1 MVLINLLLVVV
12 YGGVILM
19 NHWGY
24 YDIPKFLMILCVST
38 PVFVVSGM
46 VGLKSHLH
54 FSLIPVAGFSI
65 LLFDRK
71 EKIKILFAIG
81 YPVLLLLI
89 LIATDFQLFPNLMG
103 DKLQMLPVYDYFL
116 NFGIIFSTMFCF
128 YRSYIVAEDNYQ
140 VLYDEHIKA
149 QKALDEERAKAI
161 HTSKMAALGEMAGG
175 IAHEIDSPLFV
186 IKTLAYKLKSN
197 AGNKEFL
204 NEKGQEYSH
213 TIYETCSKI
222 GTIVR
227 SLNSF
232 SRSTQDDP
240 AGPAEIKSLIEDTL
254 VICKQRYYLKAI
266 ALDVQCEAD
275 LPKVLCRPVE
285 IGQVLINLLNNAY
298 DAVEKTENPTVILKV
313 ECINNV
319 AKISVKD
326 NGHGIAMANRDN
338 VFQNF
343 FTTKI
348 SGRGTG
354 LGLSISRRIAE
365 SHKGKLYYD
374 SVPGNTVFT
383 LELPLA

>member
-1 MVLINLLLVVV
+1 
-12 YGGVILM
+12 M
-19 NHWGY
+19 NHLGY

-81 YPVLLLLI
+81 YPLLLLSI
-89 LIATDFQLFPNLMG
+89 LIATDFKLFPNLMG
-103 DKLQMLPVYDYFL
+103 EKLQMLPVYDYFL

-140 VLYDEHIKA
+140 VLYEEHLKA
-149 QKALDEERAKAI
+149 QKALDDERARAI
-161 HTSKMAALGEMAGG
+161 HASKMAALGEMAGG

-186 IKTLAYKLKSN
+186 IKTLSYKLKSK
-197 AGNKEFL
+197 AEDPEFL
-204 NEKGQEYSH
+204 NSKGMDYAN
-213 TIYETCSKI
+213 TIYDTCSKI

-232 SRSTQDDP
+232 ARSTQDDP
-240 AGPAEIKSLIEDTL
+240 AEPVELKSLIDDTL

-266 ALDVQCEAD
+266 AFDVQCEKD
-275 LPKVLCRPVE
+275 FPKVLCRPVE
-285 IGQVLINLLNNAY
+285 IGQILINLLNNSY
-298 DAVEKTENPTVILKV
+298 DAVATTKNPQVSLKV
-313 ECINNV
+313 ECNNRL
-319 AKISVKD
+319 ARISVKD
-326 NGHGIAMANRDN
+326 NGHGIPDANKDKIFLN
-338 VFQNF
+338 Y

-348 SGRGTG
+348 AGKGTG
-354 LGLSISRRIAE
+354 LGLSISRRIAD
-365 SHKGKLYYD
+365 SNKGKLYFE
-374 SVPGNTVFT
+374 SQPGNTVFT